1 MEAKST
7 FYDDLHKERA
17 LAKFLD
23 SQYRKHL
30 RLYHFKRIRSA
41 RKQKAGVDIE
51 LIHKASRKSYAVD
64 EKAQLDYLNESLP
77 TFAFELQYQLYGKTK
92 PGWLFDPLKTTE
104 FYALVTTIYSDEEN
118 LFTACN
124 LYFVNRKK
132 LIGLLE
138 THMVNPIR
146 LSSYLTDIE
155 QQPGLY
161 TWPGLC
167 RKTEGYFYVTHHK
180 VEKPINII
188 LRLDYLVAKKV
199 AKRLF

>member
-23 SQYRKHL
+23 SQYRKYL
-30 RLYHFKRIRSA
+30 RLYHFKRIRSTK
-41 RKQKAGVDIE
+41 KQKAGIDLE
-51 LIHKASRKSYAVD
+51 LIHKTSGKSYAVD

-104 FYALVTTIYSDEEN
+104 FYALVTSIYSDEDDV
-118 LFTACN
+118 FTACN
-124 LYFVNRKK
+124 LYFVNREK
-132 LIGLLE
+132 LIGSLK
-138 THMVNPIR
+138 THNIGPHT
-146 LSSYLTDIE
+146 LGSFLHDIE
-155 QQPGLY
+155 QQPGLH

-180 VEKPINII
+180 AERPINII

>member
-1 MEAKST
+1 MEAHST

-30 RLYHFKRIRSA
+30 RHYHFKRIRSA
-41 RKQKAGVDIE
+41 KKQKAGIDLE
-51 LIHKASRKSYAVD
+51 LIHKTSGKSYAVD

-92 PGWLFDPLKTTE
+92 PGWLFDPHKTTE
-104 FYALVTTIYSDEEN
+104 FYALVTAIYSDEEN

-124 LYFVNRKK
+124 LYFVNREK
-132 LIGLLE
+132 LLGLLQSHKVE
-138 THMVNPIR
+138 PQR
-146 LSSYLTDIE
+146 LSSYLTEIE
-155 QQPGLY
+155 QKSGLH

-167 RKTEGYFYVTHHK
+167 RRKEGYFYVTHHK
-180 VEKPINII
+180 MEKPINII